1 MRHALRVA
9 SRSAWVN
16 FQEVATNGFLLF
28 AVVWQPLFSGVT
40 TMYVLR
46 HRADFDPTY
55 VVVGTALS
63 GIWSTLLFAGSGAI
77 NHERWMGTL
86 ELLAASP
93 APFFAVIGGKLAGTT
108 MFSLL
113 SLVLSYGIG
122 ALLFGYPISI
132 ADPVLF
138 TLSLILAVVAL
149 WATGMFFAPLA
160 ILWRSVGRF
169 LLGLEYPVF
178 ALSGFL
184 FPVLLLPIWILPIS
198 SVLPPY
204 WAAFAL
210 HGTSSGDLDLSG
222 VLRAW
227 FFLLLTGGVLLL
239 LASRLFDE
247 VLTRARRAGTLA
259 LS

>member
-28 AVVWQPLFSGVT
+28 AAVWQPFFIGVT

-46 HRADFDPTY
+46 HRADFDPMY
-55 VVVGTALS
+55 VIVGTALS

-93 APFFAVIGGKLAGTT
+93 APFLAVIGGKLAGTT
-108 MFSLL
+108 MFSLV
-113 SLVLSYGIG
+113 SLV
-122 ALLFGYPISI
+122 
-132 ADPVLF
+132 
-138 TLSLILAVVAL
+138 LAVVAL
-149 WATGMFFAPLA
+149 WATGMFLAPLA